1 MSYIIVHFLI
11 FSFVP
16 CVLHYTYRSH
26 CISINS
32 DFRFNSSLKWNIP
45 LIVSIIIY
53 SLIIGFAYNTGVD
66 YHHYYEYYVS
76 SVRGRFDYWG
86 EGREIGFQYLIKTL
100 SSISESPAVF
110 FIICSLL
117 NNYAWVKVSS
127 LFGKA
132 SWLVMFMLY
141 ITLFPLSMN
150 LYRQY
155 MAMAFLMIAFS
166 LLMKRELPFNMKGWD
181 IKITL
186 FLIVLAF
193 FFHTSSIAGL
203 VMYFICYCCRNL
215 NIHRMLLI
223 CIVLLTT
230 FLSDTLLVSAFEQFN
245 MIVETFQTVSN
256 KGYGFEEMVDTQW
269 DESRMKYVLMMIH
282 IVYIW
287 YADKVLKVNSKSRF
301 LLYTMVFYFIL
312 LPISM
317 QEIMLR
323 IRTYLS
329 PFMAIG
335 IALTLYYSL
344 NQKFNKASIPYPL
357 LFASIV
363 DFSYVIY
370 NLYNLGELFP
380 LKYLD

>member
-1 MSYIIVHFLI
+1 MWYLIVHLFV
-11 FSFVP
+11 FSLVP
-16 CVLHYTYRSH
+16 CVLHYSYRSH
-26 CISINS
+26 SLSNS
-32 DFRFNSSLKWNIP
+32 SNFNSTLKWSIP
-45 LIVSIIIY
+45 LILSILTY
-53 SLIIGFAYNTGVD
+53 SLIIGFAYNTGED
-66 YHHYYEYYVS
+66 YTLYYEYYVS
-76 SVRGRFDYWG
+76 SVRGQFDDWG
-86 EGREIGFQYLIKTL
+86 ERREIGFQYLVKSL
-100 SSISESPAVF
+100 SSISESPALF
-110 FIICSLL
+110 FILCSLL

-132 SWLVMFMLY
+132 SWFVMFMLY
-141 ITLFPLSMN
+141 IILYPLSMN

-155 MAMAFLMIAFS
+155 MAIAFLLIAFS
-166 LLMKRELPFNMKGWD
+166 LLMKRELSFNMKGWD
-181 IKITL
+181 IKIIL
-186 FLIVLAF
+186 LLIALAF

-203 VMYFICYCCRNL
+203 VMYFLGYCCRNA
-215 NIHRMLLI
+215 NINKILLI

-230 FLSDTLLVSAFEQFN
+230 ILSDTLLVSAFEQLN
-245 MIVETFQTVSN
+245 LIVETFQAVSN

-269 DESRMKYVLMMIH
+269 DESRMKYVLMIIH

-287 YADKVLKVNSKSRF
+287 YADKVLKANSQSRF
-301 LLYTMVFYFIL
+301 ILYLMVFYFIL

-335 IALTLYYSL
+335 IALTLYFNV
-344 NQKFNKASIPYPL
+344 NQKYKKVSIPYPL
-357 LFASIV
+357 LLASIV
-363 DFSYVIY
+363 DFSYILF